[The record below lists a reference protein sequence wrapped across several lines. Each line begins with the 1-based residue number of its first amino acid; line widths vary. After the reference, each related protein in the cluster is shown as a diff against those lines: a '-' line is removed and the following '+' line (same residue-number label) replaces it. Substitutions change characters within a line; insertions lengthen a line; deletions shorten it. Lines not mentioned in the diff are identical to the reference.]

1 MESFTSN
8 TSSSQQ
14 IEIEYQQAANQKS
27 TGNQPNQ
34 LTPNQPV
41 RYAPQ
46 NQPIHYTLPQN
57 KPIQYEQSPQNQPIH
72 YTLPQNKPI
81 QYVQSS
87 NQTNRITKFLEHQPS
102 NSLNP
107 YLQAPNRIN
116 LVNPQEKPILL
127 KVRK

>member
-41 RYAPQ
+41 RYA
-46 NQPIHYTLPQN
+46 
-57 KPIQYEQSPQNQPIH
+57 PQNQPIH